1 MWFMEFLDKFFLFLS
16 SKQYKR
22 TVLKLKYLN
31 ILVARINEFHKLKF
45 IYPGKVKF
53 FCKIST
59 VDFSLPIKSTVEI
72 SQNFVAFAE
81 YMNFTCMYSWT
92 PILDKKREHSKLN
105 SFKCIS
111 DANFMIR
118 LRAIL
123 IVQKRRW
130 YHHMKHHLVDQIYF

>member
-59 VDFSLPIKSTVEI
+59 VDFSFIVPFRPTMEI
-72 SQNFVAFAE
+72 SQNFAAFSE
-81 YMNFTCMYSWT
+81 YINFKGA
-92 PILDKKREHSKLN
+92 PLILSKYIHV
-105 SFKCIS
+105 S
-111 DANFMIR
+111 
-118 LRAIL
+118 
-123 IVQKRRW
+123 
-130 YHHMKHHLVDQIYF
+130 IYYVSTMWPFTTQERVTL